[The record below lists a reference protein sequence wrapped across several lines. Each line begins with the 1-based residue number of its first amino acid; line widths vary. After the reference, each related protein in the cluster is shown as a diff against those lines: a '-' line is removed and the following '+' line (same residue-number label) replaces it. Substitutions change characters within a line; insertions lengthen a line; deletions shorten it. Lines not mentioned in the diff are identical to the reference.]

1 MENFLLEEERIGT
14 INDFKFF
21 NDNFLRDVLRS
32 RRLEY
37 IIFIV
42 GLFIFI
48 PSRMEFRNVG
58 TKFRKHKLHEFS
70 LSRQDIANAILPV
83 IGERA
88 KQPIIGNTYLDM
100 YATGGTQMLQY
111 LTPILFLKVT
121 RYYVSYELFIRV
133 SRIQHQ
139 FSLNYE
145 ITTETIII
153 VFYKFP
159 IIRVTRNEKFK
170 IKI

>member
-1 MENFLLEEERIGT
+1 MISSFST
-14 INDFKFF
+14 IISYETCYA
-21 NDNFLRDVLRS
+21 RDVSNILFS
-32 RRLEY
+32 SLDY
-37 IIFIV
+37 LFSSLLSN
-42 GLFIFI
+42 GLV
-48 PSRMEFRNVG
+48 FRNVG

-121 RYYVSYELFIRV
+121 RYYVSYELFTRV

>member
-1 MENFLLEEERIGT
+1 MISSFST
-14 INDFKFF
+14 IISYETCYV
-21 NDNFLRDVLRS
+21 RDVSNILFS
-32 RRLEY
+32 SLDY
-37 IIFIV
+37 LFSSLLSN
-42 GLFIFI
+42 GLV
-48 PSRMEFRNVG
+48 FRNVG

-121 RYYVSYELFIRV
+121 RYYVSYELFTRV

-153 VFYKFP
+153 VFYKFS
-159 IIRVTRNEKFK
+159 IIRDYYKKRE
-170 IKI
+170 I